1 MGASPLP
8 DRKLSFNDPT
18 TEVSQPFQARRHSP
32 RKIADNKG
40 NERVQEFNY
49 RIDRHERNFG
59 ERVSTRH
66 TRNPPPVTLPPPYT
80 KGRRHHPYESTHRRP
95 LFPQKE
101 GRVWRQKT
109 YPAEEQEVNSPVT
122 YLRRQAVESNLQQEN
137 GEIAVIGNQSQT
149 REQILQDIDKA
160 TQLYLSCDDPTEAAA
175 RRLRVLAGDASG
187 QVEETV
193 TTMLAGS
200 DPQADDSHKTHPL
213 GTSSQV
219 QSRDLIMEELQNVT
233 LQYLSCADPAEAA
246 ARRLRV
252 LAGECTRANGGSCSR
267 HLSSKHTPS
276 SSGDWYG

>member
-66 TRNPPPVTLPPPYT
+66 TRNPPPVRDHFVELPLHQR
-80 KGRRHHPYESTHRRP
+80 KGREDIGKQIGRRHHPYESTHRRP

-233 LQYLSCADPAEAA
+233 LQYLSCADL
-246 ARRLRV
+246 RRQQQEDL
-252 LAGECTRANGGSCSR
+252 ES
-267 HLSSKHTPS
+267 
-276 SSGDWYG
+276 